1 LPRDRGHAPVARPL
15 PGKLAAYGLP
25 ALLALSCPL
34 HAHEAHVHGT
44 ARLEVAVEG
53 PTLSIELRSPLANL
67 VGFEHAPT
75 DAAQRQAVAT
85 MRSRLHDPATLFQ
98 PPAAADC
105 RTKAAEVELPFELAT
120 GATAHR
126 PPDHAGEGHLDVGA
140 TYELVCA
147 HPENLRFLDVLVFD
161 TFPGVRTIEA
171 AVAGPRG
178 QSASVLARDRRRV
191 RF

>member
-1 LPRDRGHAPVARPL
+1 M
-15 PGKLAAYGLP
+15 LAANGLP
-25 ALLALSCPL
+25 ALLVGVLSCPL

-105 RTKAAEVELPFELAT
+105 RTKAADVELPFDPAT

-126 PPDHAGEGHLDVGA
+126 PSDHAGEGGHLDVGA

-147 HPENLRFLDVLVFD
+147 HPEKLQFLDVLVFD
-161 TFPGVRTIEA
+161 AFPGVRTIEA
-171 AVAGPRG
+171 TVAGPRG